1 MATKPR
7 TPTASSDAPRK
18 KRASVKTAT
27 ANESMDTVNNS
38 ADVASVVTVKKGSS
52 RGKRVA
58 PAIQAEER
66 HHLIEVA
73 AYYIAERR
81 GFHGESS
88 HDDWL
93 LAEQEIDVM
102 IAQGR
107 FAG

>member
-1 MATKPR
+1 MITIPR
-7 TPTASSDAPRK
+7 TSTASADAPRK
-18 KRASVKTAT
+18 KKAPAKTVI
-27 ANESMDTVNNS
+27 ANESMNTANSS
-38 ADVASVVTVKKGSS
+38 ADVASVVTVKKRSS

-58 PAIQAEER
+58 PAIQAKER

-93 LAEQEIDVM
+93 LAEQEIDAM